1 MFNKLKSWNIGLRS
15 GLGSVGVL
23 GLFCFTLYD
32 NRKRLYYGYRWLQLW
47 TIVKGVGLLKI
58 CGLWGN
64 KTVIDK
70 PTVEEVFNKKHKDKF
85 MRAIS
90 DDRASLNE
98 NMMDIYYKKDE
109 LTNIIAEDRNN
120 KYEAMWKARTIII
133 NTPFGN
139 IGMYYNLYNRGF
151 AYYSDIK
158 DIPYMVLNSIAM
170 HYVLTYFCLDFYV
183 DNMVVTDWRSAFWEI
198 WDKVVVE
205 EKTVVS
211 KPFIK
216 RLTDEKAV
224 SVEKRL
230 IAKLKNYRLDFGKDD
245 KGDPNII
252 YNKNRFIYSGKMID
266 IMAFKMKKVQ
276 KSQKVVNAKKLSF
289 EEYRRMIMESSV
301 SNDANLEF

>member
-1 MFNKLKSWNIGLRS
+1 MFNKLKSWKIGLGGMS
-15 GLGSVGVL
+15 AL

-32 NRKRLYYGYRWLQLW
+32 NRKRIYYGYRWLQFW
-47 TIVKGVGLLKI
+47 GIVKGVGLLKI

-64 KTVIDK
+64 KNVIEK
-70 PTVEEVFNKKHKDKF
+70 PTAEEVFNKKHKDKF
-85 MRAIS
+85 MGAIS
-90 DDRASLNE
+90 SISGDLARLNA
-98 NMMDIYYKKDE
+98 NMLDIYYKKEE

-120 KYEAMWKARTIII
+120 KYEAMWRARTIII

-151 AYYSDIK
+151 AYYSDVK
-158 DIPYMVLNSIAM
+158 DIPYMVLNSVAM

-183 DNMVVTDWRSAFWEI
+183 DNMVVTDWRSEFWEI
-198 WDKVVVE
+198 WDKPVVE

-216 RLTDEKAV
+216 RLTDEKSEKGV
-224 SVEKRL
+224 SAEKRI

-252 YNKNRFIYSGKMID
+252 YNKNRFIYSGKIID

-276 KSQKVVNAKKLSF
+276 KSQKVVKPKKLSF
-289 EEYRRMIMESSV
+289 EEYRRMV
-301 SNDANLEF
+301 TASNDTILEF